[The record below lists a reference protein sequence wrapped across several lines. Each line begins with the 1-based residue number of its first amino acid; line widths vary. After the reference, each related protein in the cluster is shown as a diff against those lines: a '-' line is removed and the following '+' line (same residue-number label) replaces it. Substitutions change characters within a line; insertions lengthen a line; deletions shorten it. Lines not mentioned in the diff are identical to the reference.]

1 MTILKI
7 AALVLSRAT
16 VASQPAVV
24 KPTVLFFTGIFAAA
38 WPITAQYYFSL
49 SSSITPGEGPREL
62 AVYWPLPDFTGVK
75 RLSAYPGSLPFIL
88 NAVHSFYCIV
98 SPYKNLHLYLASDWP
113 RK

>member
-1 MTILKI
+1 MAILRI

-16 VASQPAVV
+16 IASQSAVV

-75 RLSAYPGSLPFIL
+75 RLSAYPGNLPF
-88 NAVHSFYCIV
+88 S
-98 SPYKNLHLYLASDWP
+98 
-113 RK
+113 